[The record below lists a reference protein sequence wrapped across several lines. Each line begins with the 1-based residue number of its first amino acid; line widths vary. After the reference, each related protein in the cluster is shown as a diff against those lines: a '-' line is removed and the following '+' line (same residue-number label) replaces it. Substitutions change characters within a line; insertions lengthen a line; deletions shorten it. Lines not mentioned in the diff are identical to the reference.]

1 MGGWVGGWMQFTPI
15 SVVGAK
21 NTGSVFTFTTAL
33 QCPITA
39 SLVTPPKGP
48 WYPHLPPLGNCQIQ
62 PAEQGP
68 PAATASHRC
77 NTASPPGCLSEVAGK
92 IDALSSCA
100 CQRDAGINNSVV
112 LLHLTPHSQCINI
125 IYSVSFLHLTPHSQ
139 CINIIYNVSFLHLT
153 PHSQCIW
160 ILFIMYSYR
169 VPSQWLIK
177 WYSFWDCFWVTDVLW
192 TLNEIGLWGNVVV
205 H

>member
-1 MGGWVGGWMQFTPI
+1 MLCLLCIIQIFSSNFHLLLILLIEILTAKDFIFLGKKICYSFVYGFFLHFCVLKKIAFLGIPWCPAVRSWCFHCHGFKPWL
-15 SVVGAK
+15 GAK
-21 NTGSVFTFTTAL
+21 IPQAMQGSQKQNKTKPFFH
-33 QCPITA
+33 QKI
-39 SLVTPPKGP
+39 
-48 WYPHLPPLGNCQIQ
+48 IQ
-62 PAEQGP
+62 RP
-68 PAATASHRC
+68 
-77 NTASPPGCLSEVAGK
+77 
-92 IDALSSCA
+92 
-100 CQRDAGINNSVV
+100 NSVV
-112 LLHLTPHSQCINI
+112 L
-125 IYSVSFLHLTPHSQ
+125 LHLTPHSQ

>member
-1 MGGWVGGWMQFTPI
+1 MLCLLCIIQIFSSNFHLLLILLIEILTAKDFIFLGKKICYSFVYGFFLHFCVLKKIAFLGIPWCPAVRSWCFHCHGFKPWL
-15 SVVGAK
+15 GAK
-21 NTGSVFTFTTAL
+21 IPQAMQGSQKQNKTKPFFH
-33 QCPITA
+33 QKI
-39 SLVTPPKGP
+39 
-48 WYPHLPPLGNCQIQ
+48 IQ
-62 PAEQGP
+62 RP
-68 PAATASHRC
+68 
-77 NTASPPGCLSEVAGK
+77 
-92 IDALSSCA
+92 
-100 CQRDAGINNSVV
+100 NSVV
-112 LLHLTPHSQCINI
+112 L
-125 IYSVSFLHLTPHSQ
+125 
-139 CINIIYNVSFLHLT
+139 LHLT